1 MTCRLLYVGHLQ
13 QKAWRVTTKMKSID
27 GWLRTTCGIFK
38 LYQLC
43 IRYANFVRRLRV
55 RFGEL
60 YTQFRL
66 LTSADV
72 HNDVFM
78 ECSGHSRDFPR
89 LAGPSWRCSQIFG
102 WFCFTSCRMG
112 QAVLSF
118 PQFQDLEPD
127 EAIKLFSDLV
137 DLKIEWISSEEWKM
151 G

>member
-1 MTCRLLYVGHLQ
+1 M
-13 QKAWRVTTKMKSID
+13 
-27 GWLRTTCGIFK
+27 
-38 LYQLC
+38 
-43 IRYANFVRRLRV
+43 RRLRV

-78 ECSGHSRDFPR
+78 EWSGLARDSLVWQDPAGAAARSLDDFASQAAAWAR
-89 LAGPSWRCSQIFG
+89 QCLAFRSSKTWSPTRQSS
-102 WFCFTSCRMG
+102 CFLM
-112 QAVLSF
+112 
-118 PQFQDLEPD
+118 
-127 EAIKLFSDLV
+127 FSDLV